1 MGGEE
6 EEEGDDDGKRQNFAV
21 RRFDTEQEGSNEQSG
36 RALCG
41 AMIYSVHSSVV
52 FNWGTF
58 VAN

>member
-21 RRFDTEQEGSNEQSG
+21 HCFDTEQEGSNEQSG

-52 FNWGTF
+52 FNW
-58 VAN
+58 